1 MNWGE
6 SSMIY
11 EYISRGSN
19 NREYVCRDQLGKMH
33 NFDSSQIKT
42 KISQG
47 DKFIN
52 LIVKNGRLYEGT
64 NHITDTISKYF
75 NIQNISD
82 LSTELNRVS
91 KYNERNIV
99 AEIVKYINKP
109 LGNSLESIFVIH
121 GIRRTGK
128 TVAIY
133 QSINR
138 LIQSGINPDRI
149 KLITVIND
157 KDLATFEGLRKIID
171 NTTSD
176 IIFID
181 EVTRIKDFIDNA
193 AYLSDIV
200 GPKKKIIVA
209 GTDSFVFPKV
219 LSTTLY
225 RRGIVY
231 HSTLIDYIEYVKLNR
246 LGINKESIDN
256 YIIHG
261 GVIVETEFSN
271 IQNANNTLSAV
282 TFANIQNSVFRN
294 KRLLGNVDNRL
305 LKLNQSEFVYFVYN
319 IIKDCNNHRDRSEL
333 NRHLKKVISNLNS
346 YIESNMGLAISSNHQ
361 NIKLDTLLKLT
372 DILSQLDIITLIS
385 NIAINENIE
394 DTDIKPVT
402 QIDMICMIQSLF
414 VTVSANK
421 IIRIDGKLMGKLFEN
436 FIISQTIMYS
446 INHNNLYN
454 IHYCKYNYK
463 GIQHEVDMVV
473 ENNTNILHPIRTAI
487 EIKHSDKFKEEYTD
501 HLKDKSLESILGD
514 KFRKVIV
521 YFGDTRMIGEI
532 QLVNVIDYISNMDKW
547 LN

>member
-1 MNWGE
+1 
-6 SSMIY
+6 MIY

-19 NREYVCRDQLGKMH
+19 KRTYICRDQLGKIH
-33 NFDSSQIKT
+33 KFDSNQIKI

-47 DKFIN
+47 NKFIN
-52 LIVKNGRLYEGT
+52 LVVKSGRLYEGI
-64 NHITDTISKYF
+64 NHITNTISKYF
-75 NIQNISD
+75 NIQNVSD

-99 AEIVKYINKP
+99 SEIVRYINKP

-128 TVAIY
+128 TVAMY

-138 LIQSGINPDRI
+138 LIQSGINSDRV

-157 KDLATFEGLRKIID
+157 KDLATFEGLREIID

-200 GPKKKIIVA
+200 GLKKKIIVA
-209 GTDSFVFPKV
+209 GTDSFVFPKA

-231 HSTLIDYIEYVKLNR
+231 HSTLIDYIEYAKLNR
-246 LGINKESIDN
+246 LDINRESIDN
-256 YIIHG
+256 CIIHG

-294 KRLLGNVDNRL
+294 KRLLGDVDNKL

-319 IIKDCNNHRDRSEL
+319 IIKDCNNHRNKSEL
-333 NRHLKKVISNLNS
+333 NRHLKQVISSLNS
-346 YIESNMGLAISSNHQ
+346 YIESNMGLAISSNYQ
-361 NIKLDTLLKLT
+361 NIKLDTLLNLIN
-372 DILSQLDIITLIS
+372 ILSQLDIITLIS

-394 DTDIKPVT
+394 DIGIKPVT
-402 QIDMICMIQSLF
+402 QLDIICMIQSLF
-414 VTVSANK
+414 VTVSTNK
-421 IIRIDGKLMGKLFEN
+421 IIKMDGKLLGKLFEN

-454 IHYCKYNYK
+454 VHYCKYNYK
-463 GIQHEVDMVV
+463 GIQHEIDMVV
-473 ENNTNILHPIRTAI
+473 ENNTNILHPIRIAI
-487 EIKHSDKFKEEYTD
+487 EIKHSDKFKEEYIN

-514 KFRKVIV
+514 NFRKAIV
-521 YFGDTRMIGEI
+521 YFGDTRMIGKI
-532 QLVNVIDYISNMDKW
+532 QLINIVDYLSNMDKW